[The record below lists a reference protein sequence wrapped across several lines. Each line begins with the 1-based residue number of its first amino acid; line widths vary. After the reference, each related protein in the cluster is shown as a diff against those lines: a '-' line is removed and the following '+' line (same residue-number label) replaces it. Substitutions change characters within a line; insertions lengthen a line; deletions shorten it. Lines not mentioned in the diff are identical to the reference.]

1 MKKLSKRGM
10 RIAAAAAA
18 AVIGA
23 ASVFGIGTAVRK
35 TTSAS
40 VPVIP
45 VSTINNGLWLDWEN
59 SVSGVITADAEQS
72 IYLSDTEKVKEV
84 LVTEGQAVH
93 KGDVLM
99 RYDTKSTKL
108 NLEKEK
114 VNRERIELGIEVAR
128 ENIRTLENISPISDG
143 GDGLYL
149 PGDLWGIEAL
159 EEELKEAQVYKK
171 MLKADAKPANED
183 PEDETLGTE

>member
-1 MKKLSKRGM
+1 MKELSKKGK
-10 RIAAAAAA
+10 RITAAAA
-18 AVIGA
+18 AVVIGA
-23 ASVFGIGTAVRK
+23 AAVFGIGTAVRK

-40 VPVIP
+40 VPVIQ
-45 VSTINNGLWLDWEN
+45 VSSIDYGMWLDWN
-59 SVSGVITADAEQS
+59 NTVSGIITADAEQS

-84 LVTEGQAVH
+84 LVSEGQAVH

-114 VNRERIELGIEVAR
+114 INRERIELGIEVAR

-143 GDGLYL
+143 GDGIYL
-149 PGDLWGIEAL
+149 PEDLFGLEAFTDT
-159 EEELKEAQVYKK
+159 LKRPRSTKRHLRQ
-171 MLKADAKPANED
+171 MPSLPMRILK
-183 PEDETLGTE
+183 T